1 MFYQFFYQDID
12 FSDEYGIE
20 KTDEHPFREIESLY
34 ESLPKYKDFVP
45 AIFLSVEDQVVFLI
59 NSNLEL
65 IRIFKE
71 DLSTKIRPKIDENRI
86 DREVQEFRISSLLE
100 ISFGSMKAVKKW
112 NSLNIQRFNH
122 AS

>member
-20 KTDEHPFREIESLY
+20 KTDEHPFKEIESLY

-65 IRIFKE
+65 IRIFKK
-71 DLSTKIRPKIDENRI
+71 T
-86 DREVQEFRISSLLE
+86 
-100 ISFGSMKAVKKW
+100 
-112 NSLNIQRFNH
+112 
-122 AS
+122 